1 MYGLKA
7 SWPLGQRL
15 LKRCAAPIAVII
27 VFGMFAVANKT
38 VWELG
43 PEWCARYML
52 IRYMLNMEDGSC
64 SSAAIEPPTTG
75 VQPSSQAG
83 KSLLEHSPF

>member
-1 MYGLKA
+1 MYWLKA

-52 IRYMLNMEDGSC
+52 VRYMLHMEDGSC
-64 SSAAIEPPTTG
+64 SSAPPTTG